1 MKDRL
6 DRLEEELIGHLN
18 NYAKAL
24 QEIDEK
30 HDDLTQITDQKEL
43 VELASLETTV
53 VVLQGILARI
63 KEININVFFF
73 VIHFFFLSSR
83 L

>member
-24 QEIDEK
+24 QEVDEK
-30 HDDLTQITDQKEL
+30 HDDLAQITDQKEL
-43 VELASLETTV
+43 IELASLETTV

-63 KEININVFFF
+63 KEIKEENN
-73 VIHFFFLSSR
+73 
-83 L
+83 

>member
-1 MKDRL
+1 MQDGGIATAMVIIKN
-6 DRLEEELIGHLN
+6 LERGNIMPIVNDLN

-63 KEININVFFF
+63 KEIKEENN
-73 VIHFFFLSSR
+73 
-83 L
+83 